1 MKAEGDENR
10 IRQTLKESSLH
21 FLAGDPETLI
31 HIDEQAPM
39 EPFAQRTLDFLAAL
53 AAGLRAHSQIRS
65 FPDVAAF
72 AFWCRRANLEREKEE
87 YYPEQEKYRLGRGV
101 SVHFTPSNIPVLFAF
116 SMTAGL
122 LAGNCAIVR
131 LARKSSLQEEMICEV
146 MKELMAGE
154 YADFAPRIVL
164 CRYGHEKELT
174 DYLSGLADVRILWG
188 SDESVQEI
196 RKSPLPPRGIDIPFA
211 ARSSAAVISAGEILS
226 TDRLPALALDFYND
240 TYLNDQNACSSPH
253 ILCWIGDE
261 EETARARERFWGEV
275 AALLKQR
282 PYPVPAELAVRKL
295 EAGLV
300 LAAGWDAQELI
311 RQDQENTVVRVQVPA
326 LCPELWEHTA
336 AGGFFIE
343 CRGEDLSCI
352 TPILTG
358 HCQTIAVC
366 GVKPDEIARLCARE
380 RVRGADRIVPFGHT
394 LDFELTWDGFNL
406 IENMSRRI
414 SC

>member
-1 MKAEGDENR
+1 MKAEGDERR
-10 IRQTLKESSLH
+10 IREVLQEGSLH
-21 FLAGDPETLI
+21 FLTGDPQTLI
-31 HIDEQAPM
+31 HMDEQAPM

-53 AAGLRAHSQIRS
+53 SAGLRAQPRIRS

-72 AFWCRRANLEREKEE
+72 AFWCRRANLEREKAD
-87 YYPEQEKYRLGRGV
+87 YYPDHGQYRLGRGV
-101 SVHFTPSNIPVLFAF
+101 SVHFAPSNIPVLFAF
-116 SMTAGL
+116 TMTAGL
-122 LAGNCAIVR
+122 LAGNCVIVR
-131 LARKSSLQEEMICEV
+131 LARKTSLQEEMICRV
-146 MKELMAGE
+146 MKELMDGE
-154 YADFAPRIVL
+154 YTDFAPRIVL

-174 DYLSGLADVRILWG
+174 DYLSGIADVRILWG

-211 ARSSAAVISAGEILS
+211 ARSSAAVISAKEILAS
-226 TDRLPALALDFYND
+226 DRLPALALDFYND

-261 EETARARERFWGEV
+261 TETALAQEKFWGAV
-275 AALLKQR
+275 AALFKER

-300 LAAGWDAQELI
+300 LAAGWDADQVI
-311 RQDQENTVVRVQVPA
+311 RQDKENILVRVQVPA
-326 LCPELWEHTA
+326 LCSELWEHTV

-343 CRGEDLSCI
+343 CRGEDLSFI

-366 GVKPDEIARLCARE
+366 GVQPEEIAGLCRRE

-406 IENMSRRI
+406 IESMSRRI
-414 SC
+414 SF